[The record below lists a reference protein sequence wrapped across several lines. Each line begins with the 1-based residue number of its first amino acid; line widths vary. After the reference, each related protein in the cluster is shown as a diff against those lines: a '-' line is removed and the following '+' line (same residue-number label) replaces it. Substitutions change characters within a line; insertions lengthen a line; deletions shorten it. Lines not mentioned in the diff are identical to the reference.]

1 MTAVCISEAHKKRP
15 LDLRVANAVM
25 QHANPAMSWPSH
37 RTLARYA
44 GVADERQV
52 RSAIASLVTSGALSR
67 RPIAELDAESRAKI
81 ERKARG
87 QVYQLNMFWALEV
100 FEGARKTMRKEPAP
114 LRLGRERKRTMAVL
128 SDRTGAVR
136 REQDEGRP
144 PNTKRNLSDTEK
156 GASERFQDL
165 TSPREANR
173 YALAKAR
180 VD

>member
-25 QHANPAMSWPSH
+25 QHASGAMSWPSQ

-52 RSAIASLVTSGALSR
+52 RNAIASLAGSRALSR
-67 RPIAELDAESRAKI
+67 RSIAELDAESRTKI

-100 FEGARKTMRKEPAP
+100 FEGARKTKRKEPAL

-128 SDRTGAVR
+128 SDRTNAVR
-136 REQDEGRP
+136 CEQDEGRP
-144 PNTKRNLSDTEK
+144 PNTKVNLSDTKK
-156 GASERFQDL
+156 GASEGFPGL
-165 TSPREANR
+165 ASPREANR

-180 VD
+180 GD